1 MVQILAI
8 GIVAGLT
15 AALLFGSA
23 TSGSPLSIPLFYL
36 SSLPIAVA
44 ALGWSQLAGLI
55 AALVGAGAIAAM
67 FGGFYFVSF
76 LIGVGLPI
84 WWLSYLALLARRG
97 DDADPETL
105 EWYPVGRIVVW
116 AALLGPAVVLV
127 AIPYYGFDADAFRTG
142 LKTAFE
148 RFLRAQMQL
157 GPEGQLRL
165 PGGGDPSRTI
175 DVLVTIFPPM
185 AAVLATLTT
194 LLNLWLAGR
203 IVKFSGRLKRP
214 WPELSAMTFPASTA
228 LVLAAVVVCT
238 FSSGVIGIVASA
250 LTASLLM
257 AYVLLGFAVLH
268 AITMTL
274 KERPLILGGVYA
286 TAALFGWTMLIVAVL
301 GLVEGFLALRARV
314 ARRRGPPVSP
324 E

>member
-8 GIVAGLT
+8 GIVAGLA

-44 ALGWSQLAGLI
+44 ALGWSQLAGLL
-55 AALVGAGAIAAM
+55 AALVAAGVIAAM

-84 WWLSYLALLARRG
+84 WWLSYLALLARPG
-97 DDADPETL
+97 DAPETL
-105 EWYPVGRIVVW
+105 EWYPVGRLVVW
-116 AALLGPAVVLV
+116 AAVLGPAVVLV
-127 AIPYYGFDADAFRTG
+127 AIPYYGFDADAFQNG

-148 RFLRAQMQL
+148 RFLRAQLQT
-157 GPEGQLRL
+157 GADGQLRM
-165 PGGGDPSRTI
+165 PGGSDPSRTL
-175 DVLVTIFPPM
+175 DVLVAIFPPM
-185 AAVLATLTT
+185 AAVLATLTS

-214 WPELSAMTFPASTA
+214 WPDLPAMMFPSTTA
-228 LVLAAVVVCT
+228 LGLAVAVAGT
-238 FSSGVIGIVASA
+238 FASGVIGIVASA

-268 AITMTL
+268 AITMTI

-286 TAALFGWTMLIVAVL
+286 TAALFGWTMLIVALL
-301 GLVEGFLALRARV
+301 GLAEGFLALRARV

-324 E
+324 Q